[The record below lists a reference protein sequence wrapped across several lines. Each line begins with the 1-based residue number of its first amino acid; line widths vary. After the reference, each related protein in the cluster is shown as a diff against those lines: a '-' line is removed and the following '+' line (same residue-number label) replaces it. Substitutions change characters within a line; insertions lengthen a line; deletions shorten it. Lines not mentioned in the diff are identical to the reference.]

1 MAGSVA
7 LSYRLFG
14 QDVSASS
21 ALEGVGKAAD
31 DAGKKVKNSTDD
43 ASDGLGRLGE
53 TADTG
58 EARIMGLKDS
68 VEGLGAVLQGPG
80 EQGIA
85 SYLQGW
91 ADLASGVANFIVP
104 TLAKLVPTVVKNA
117 VATAWSTTTQM
128 AAGAAAKVWAA
139 GQWLVNAALSANP
152 IGLVIIAIAALVA
165 AILWLWNNN
174 EGFRNFVIG
183 AWNGIKAAI
192 ASVGAWFSNTLWPLF
207 KRVIGFIVGYYT
219 FLWNTFSNV
228 AGWIIGKGKDLVSWF
243 TGLPERISSAV
254 SGMWDGIKDS
264 FKGVINWLIEKWNS
278 FSISL
283 PGVDVPGI
291 GQVGGFTLDTPNI
304 PMLAQ
309 GGIVKA
315 RRGGTLAL
323 LAEGGRDE
331 MVVPLPRSGGV
342 GGDIHIHVTQPLGTP
357 QEIAR
362 VVNKALRQSSRGGG
376 VALGF

>member
-192 ASVGAWFSNTLWPLF
+192 ASVGSWFSNTLWPLF

-315 RRGGTLAL
+315 RRGGTLAV